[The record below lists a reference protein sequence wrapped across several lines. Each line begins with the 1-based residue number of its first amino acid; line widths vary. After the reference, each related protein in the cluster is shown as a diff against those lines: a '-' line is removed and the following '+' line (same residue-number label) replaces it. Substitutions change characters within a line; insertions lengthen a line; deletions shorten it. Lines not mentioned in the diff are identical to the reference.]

1 MLIFFFTGPNI
12 LICLPSETYEREYKG
27 RLEKKYESPTFSVVS
42 EVFKG
47 LSGKKIIAASSSY
60 ER

>member
-1 MLIFFFTGPNI
+1 MLPGCHHELKCMWSRDTFEWG
-12 LICLPSETYEREYKG
+12 YKG
-27 RLEKKYESPTFSVVS
+27 KLEQKYQSPTFTVVS

-47 LSGKKIIAASSSY
+47 LMGKKVITASSSY

>member
-1 MLIFFFTGPNI
+1 MLPGHHHELKCTWSRDMF
-12 LICLPSETYEREYKG
+12 EWEYKG
-27 RLEKKYESPTFSVVS
+27 KLEQKYESPTFTVVS

-47 LSGKKIIAASSSY
+47 LMGKKVIMASLSY

>member
-1 MLIFFFTGPNI
+1 MLPGRHYELKCTWSRDTF
-12 LICLPSETYEREYKG
+12 EREYKG
-27 RLEKKYESPTFSVVS
+27 KLEQKYESPTFTVVS

-47 LSGKKIIAASSSY
+47 LTGKKVIAASSSY

>member
-1 MLIFFFTGPNI
+1 LFLNRFIREIF
-12 LICLPSETYEREYKG
+12 EREYKDK
-27 RLEKKYESPTFSVVS
+27 LVKKYESPTFTVVS

-60 ER
+60 QR

>member
-1 MLIFFFTGPNI
+1 MS
-12 LICLPSETYEREYKG
+12 PSETFEQDYKG
-27 RLEKKYESPTFSVVS
+27 KLEQKYESPTFTVVS

-47 LSGKKIIAASSSY
+47 LTGRKIIAASSSY